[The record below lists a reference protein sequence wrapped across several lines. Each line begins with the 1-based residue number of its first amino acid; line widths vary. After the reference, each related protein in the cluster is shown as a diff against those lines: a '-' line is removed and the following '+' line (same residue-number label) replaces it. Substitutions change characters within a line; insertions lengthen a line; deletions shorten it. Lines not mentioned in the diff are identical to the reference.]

1 MDIYARKT
9 NKTRMLRGVAALT
22 SYPARYR
29 KLVPG
34 LAGAFKLP
42 PTKFIPLNT
51 NDYFSYEKSL
61 APPKSIEP
69 KESINIRSKSSND
82 PREQIGFGAVK
93 DESDEDIAFTSPE
106 KVDPSVLNAFVN
118 PSFKT
123 NSTTVIP
130 EAVKKTEK
138 RKKNSL
144 PKLPELPAK
153 KQKLGL
159 KLKFSK

>member
-9 NKTRMLRGVAALT
+9 NKTRMLRGIAALT

-42 PTKFIPLNT
+42 PTKFVPLNT
-51 NDYFSYEKSL
+51 NDYFNYEKSL
-61 APPKSIEP
+61 APPKTIEQTDT
-69 KESINIRSKSSND
+69 INIRSKSSND
-82 PREQIGFGAVK
+82 PREQIGFGVVK
-93 DESDEDIAFTSPE
+93 DESDEDISFTSPE

-130 EAVKKTEK
+130 QASKKTEK
-138 RKKNSL
+138 VKKDTQA
-144 PKLPELPAK
+144 KLPQPPAK
-153 KQKLGL
+153 KPRLGF